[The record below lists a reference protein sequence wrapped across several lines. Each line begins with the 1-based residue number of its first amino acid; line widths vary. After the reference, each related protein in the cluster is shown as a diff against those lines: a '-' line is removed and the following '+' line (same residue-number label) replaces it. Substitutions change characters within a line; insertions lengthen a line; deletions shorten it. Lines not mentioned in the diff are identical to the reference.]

1 VFRGSTMQVVRRI
14 RPHALRS
21 ATAPGNLPISDA
33 PALPLPRATPLGS
46 ARLRRCRGHGAE
58 SGGARRISTIAKGAI
73 FKREVPQRLD
83 LPGKPDPA
91 SDQVTSSEK
100 RLISAIGAGIPRHL
114 CARQAPAS
122 PWLCGNDNHSS
133 STQCGCVAV
142 CPIGDIVPVVTAKA
156 GSRAFLLSR
165 IGHPAYIRTSA
176 LRVLSN
182 ARAP

>member
-1 VFRGSTMQVVRRI
+1 MRREAQQRQEI
-14 RPHALRS
+14 CRYPKHQPCRCQRRHLWA
-21 ATAPGNLPISDA
+21 AP
-33 PALPLPRATPLGS
+33 T
-46 ARLRRCRGHGAE
+46 LRRCRGSGRPPRSQSHVLHTALNPAARVE
-58 SGGARRISTIAKGAI
+58 SAQTRKARSLSERFRNDWICRANLT
-73 FKREVPQRLD
+73 RQ
-83 LPGKPDPA
+83 
-91 SDQVTSSEK
+91 SDQVTSSAK

-114 CARQAPAS
+114 CARQVPAS
-122 PWLCGNDNHSS
+122 TWLCGNDNHSS